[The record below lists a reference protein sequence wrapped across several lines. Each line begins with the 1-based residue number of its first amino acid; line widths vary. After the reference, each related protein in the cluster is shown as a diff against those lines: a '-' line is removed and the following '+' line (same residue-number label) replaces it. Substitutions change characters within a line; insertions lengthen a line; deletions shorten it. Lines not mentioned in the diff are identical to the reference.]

1 MQIERLCSLIGS
13 KVIEFLSLFTKLLWK
28 IECLFL
34 CGSYRCDL
42 LVTANG
48 KTEKI
53 ATGLLDP
60 FLVHLKTAKDQLEK
74 GGYSIILKP
83 EASDNAAWFTKGTVE
98 RSLISII
105 DISCLLVLGLYTLR

>member
-1 MQIERLCSLIGS
+1 M
-13 KVIEFLSLFTKLLWK
+13 
-28 IECLFL
+28 
-34 CGSYRCDL
+34 
-42 LVTANG
+42 VTANG

-60 FLVHLKTAKDQLEK
+60 FLAHLKTAKDQLAK

-98 RSLISII
+98 RSLSYKFIVFI
-105 DISCLLVLGLYTLR
+105 CNLLCWDWTLSR

>member
-1 MQIERLCSLIGS
+1 M
-13 KVIEFLSLFTKLLWK
+13 
-28 IECLFL
+28 
-34 CGSYRCDL
+34 

-60 FLVHLKTAKDQLEK
+60 FLTHLKTAKDQLEK

-83 EASDNAAWFTKGTVE
+83 EASDNAAWFTKGTIE
-98 RSLISII
+98 RSLSNTLVVFIWN
-105 DISCLLVLGLYTLR
+105 LLCWDWTL

>member
-1 MQIERLCSLIGS
+1 
-13 KVIEFLSLFTKLLWK
+13 
-28 IECLFL
+28 
-34 CGSYRCDL
+34 

-60 FLVHLKTAKDQLEK
+60 FLAHLKTAKDQLEK

-83 EASDNAAWFTKGTVE
+83 EASDNAAWFTKGTIE
-98 RSLISII
+98 RFVRFVSTPEVIER
-105 DISCLLVLGLYTLR
+105 VYTLETEIIQIKEAIGIQNNSEMALTVVKDDHRAKKADSAEGMP